1 MIQIIGSRGVH
12 VSGIKA
18 KAIKRIFSEKRNTTI
33 NQTCVCICVCVFV
46 CDRGEKECVLVRHW
60 LNKYVCTLYTYI
72 LKFSQKVTTA
82 CGFSFRTCVKM

>member
-1 MIQIIGSRGVH
+1 M
-12 VSGIKA
+12 
-18 KAIKRIFSEKRNTTI
+18 
-33 NQTCVCICVCVFV
+33 CVYLCVFV